1 MGFQERIDAQRQARA
16 DAARAE
22 TERDEREREARRT
35 AARAEAME
43 LLPQVHEAIDALR
56 RDSERSAALLMR
68 GQEPGVRR
76 NWGLGAMTETVYD
89 RDARRWYRTA
99 DQHRRSVF
107 GATNPKGPLE
117 ALADGALY
125 GHSSEGTSEGGPR
138 VEHESTAA
146 DAFRNLLAEI
156 ESHLL
161 QW

>member
-1 MGFQERIDAQRQARA
+1 
-16 DAARAE
+16 
-22 TERDEREREARRT
+22 
-35 AARAEAME
+35 
-43 LLPQVHEAIDALR
+43 
-56 RDSERSAALLMR
+56 
-68 GQEPGVRR
+68 
-76 NWGLGAMTETVYD
+76 MTETIYD
-89 RDARRWYRTA
+89 RDELRWYRTA

-107 GATNPKGPLE
+107 AGWWVRRTPFEFEIPLRGAPRAGMYYAPFWATNPKGPLE